1 MAHFFKKSCHINIFF
16 KYGPNLASFLFILFL
31 LSTQFDNGKSVDGVH
46 GIRTKD
52 CKLVVAEESTEFNTL
67 VGDVTLSSVRRFDLG
82 SGCGSI
88 GRAVA
93 YDTRGLRY
101 EYILNICLL
110 STVY

>member
-1 MAHFFKKSCHINIFF
+1 M
-16 KYGPNLASFLFILFL
+16 
-31 LSTQFDNGKSVDGVH
+31 H

-88 GRAVA
+88 GVGIASEVRSSNPVI
-93 YDTRGLRY
+93 GKIC
-101 EYILNICLL
+101 ILNICLL
-110 STVY
+110 STVLEIKKKRPGMAHF